1 MQSQWKLRSDKDTH
15 YTTAILPSGS
25 MDLES
30 FSSLPGNDNVQPVAV
45 TINRLSILSDE
56 NLPWD
61 VMLFGNA
68 TSQPNA
74 DADLD
79 SMVHFISFAI
89 TDAVQI
95 EGTGLYRYSVSDLDL
110 QYRPDD
116 RTFHVGLINRSLVS
130 SKTAGANGEVVI
142 ELQGTFE

>member
-1 MQSQWKLRSDKDTH
+1 MTNWTVRSDKDNA
-15 YTTAILPSGS
+15 YTTQILPSGS

-30 FSSLPGNDNVQPVAV
+30 FSSLPSTDNLQPVAV

-61 VMLFGNA
+61 VMLFRNA
-68 TSQPNA
+68 VSQPNA
-74 DADLD
+74 DADVD
-79 SMVHFISFAI
+79 AMVHFVSFAD

-95 EGTGLYRYSVSDLDL
+95 EGTGLYRYSVSDLNL
-110 QYRPDD
+110 KYKPDD
-116 RTFHVGLINRSLVS
+116 RTFHVGLINRSLIS

>member
-1 MQSQWKLRSDKDTH
+1 MTDWTVRSDKDTS
-15 YTTAILPSGS
+15 YTTQILPSGS

-30 FSSLPGNDNVQPVAV
+30 FSSLPGNDDVQPIAV

-61 VMLFGNA
+61 VMLFRNA

-79 SMVHFISFAI
+79 SMVHFVSFAD

-95 EGTGLYRYSVSDLDL
+95 EGTGLYRYSVSDLNL
-110 QYRPDD
+110 KYKPDD
-116 RTFHVGLINRSLVS
+116 RTFHVGLINRSLAS